1 MVAGGWLTARL
12 CIAAVSKAS
21 AREQERLVDEI
32 RQRLWTV
39 AIQLVVGPADRELDE
54 LDRFRAELRLAA
66 GDGRTA

>member
-1 MVAGGWLTARL
+1 M
-12 CIAAVSKAS
+12 
-21 AREQERLVDEI
+21 DEI

-66 GDGRTA
+66 GDRRTA